1 MEINQLMDMN
11 VPYMDFTNFTNGE
24 YELFNNSYNLSIT
37 PKIKDLKELRLQIQ
51 NFTHRDNNSK
61 YKVHK

>member
-24 YELFNNSYNLSIT
+24 NEPFNNSYNSSIT
-37 PKIKDLKELRLQIQ
+37 P
-51 NFTHRDNNSK
+51 
-61 YKVHK
+61 